1 MMKKNL
7 ALPTIGVKFAAALL
21 VLTPLLPLSAQ
32 NAPASGAPTTPATSQ
47 QVKPPKPRGQNTPE
61 TPAPA
66 TTPASKSA
74 TAPPSAPAQAAS
86 TEPAQTAP
94 ALNPNSLAP
103 MTATE
108 SKRAQAYYHLGLASI
123 YADDA
128 TSEGRTDEANKA
140 IEEYKMAL
148 NDDPDST
155 ELNDGLAD
163 LYFHIPGHEHDA
175 ELTARAEIKRD
186 PSDIDAHRLLGRI
199 YLREL
204 GQGENGVSSTSQ
216 PGNVLDEAI
225 AEFEKI
231 VALQP
236 NSVED
241 HMVLGQLYRV
251 KHQPDKAEAELK
263 TAQAIE
269 PESEEVVLNLA
280 QLYAESG
287 NLKQA
292 AKVIEDVPVDGRS
305 PKMEFTLGA
314 LYEQMKKSNDA
325 IAAYQRA
332 EQMEPGDLQ
341 TMDALA
347 QALLTDN
354 QLDEALKEYKA
365 LAEAD
370 PDNSLDALVHIGEIQ
385 RRQGKYEEALATIRK
400 ARKIDPTSLEAG
412 FNEGLVLDILGRLD
426 EAAQTYQ
433 SLLDQNSL
441 THANGAYTDEE
452 KNNRSIFLE
461 RLGGVYEEQS
471 KTDEAI
477 GIYQK
482 MIDLGGSYAV
492 RGYQEEVDVY
502 RSAHQFD
509 KSLEV
514 ARKAA
519 ASNPKDPDLQL
530 MLAGELADQGHPDE
544 GLAMAKNQ
552 LNGATPDQQRGVWL
566 AIAQINVRLHR
577 WKDAEDA
584 LDKAEPLAVKKEDR
598 TYLFFLKGE
607 LAERQKH
614 SEQAE
619 QYFQQA
625 LALDPENAMT
635 LNYLGYMWADK
646 GEKLPEA
653 LKMIRKAVEIEPMNG
668 AYLDSLGWVYF
679 KMGEYE
685 LAEDNLRSAV
695 SRDQTDPTVHMHLGD
710 LYEKTGRIRLAA
722 AQWELSLAEFAKSS
736 PADIEQTDVAKV
748 QKKLESARVRLAK
761 EDNSVGQVKQE

>member
-1 MMKKNL
+1 MMMKSPS
-7 ALPTIGVKFAAALL
+7 LPTIGARFVAALL
-21 VLTPLLPLSAQ
+21 VFAPVLPLSAQ
-32 NAPASGAPTTPATSQ
+32 SAPASAAPATPATSQ
-47 QVKPPKPRGQNTPE
+47 QVKPPKQRGQNTPE
-61 TPAPA
+61 TPAPEA
-66 TTPASKSA
+66 ASG
-74 TAPPSAPAQAAS
+74 SAPSQAAS
-86 TEPAQTAP
+86 TKPEQTAP
-94 ALNPNSLAP
+94 ALNANSLAP
-103 MTATE
+103 MMATE
-108 SKRAQAYYHLGLASI
+108 SKRAEAYYHLGMASI
-123 YADDA
+123 YADDV
-128 TSEGRTDEANKA
+128 TSEGRTDEVNKA

-148 NDDPDST
+148 NDDPDSA

-175 ELTARAEIKRD
+175 EMTARAEIKRD
-186 PSDIDAHRLLGRI
+186 PNDIDAHRLLGRL

-204 GQGENGVSSTSQ
+204 GEGENGVSSNSP

-241 HMVLGQLYRV
+241 HMVLGQLYSV
-251 KHQPDKAEAELK
+251 KHQPDKAEAEFK
-263 TAQAIE
+263 TAEAIE

-280 QLYAESG
+280 RLYAETG
-287 NLKQA
+287 NMKQA
-292 AKVIEDVPVDGRS
+292 AKTIEDVPVDGRT

-314 LYEQMKKSNDA
+314 LYDQMKQSKDA

-332 EQMEPGDLQ
+332 EDMDPGDLQ

-347 QALLTDN
+347 QALLSSD
-354 QLDEALKEYKA
+354 QLDEALKEYKS

-370 PDNSLDALVHIGEIQ
+370 PENSLDALIHIGEIQ
-385 RRQGKYEEALATIRK
+385 RRQGKYEDALATIQK
-400 ARKIDPTSLEAG
+400 ALKIDPTSLDAG
-412 FNEGLVLDILGRLD
+412 YNEGLLFDILGRLD
-426 EAAQTYQ
+426 ESAQAYKSMLNQ
-433 SLLDQNSL
+433 IVPDQDSVN
-441 THANGAYTDEE
+441 HANGAYKDDE

-461 RLGGVYEEQS
+461 RLGGVYEEQN
-471 KTDEAI
+471 KTDDAI
-477 GIYQK
+477 ATYQK
-482 MIDLGGSYAV
+482 MIDLGGSFAV
-492 RGYQEEVDVY
+492 RGYQEEVDAY
-502 RSAHQFD
+502 RNAHEFD

-519 ASNPKDPDLQL
+519 ASDPKDRDLQL

-544 GLAMAKNQ
+544 GLAMAKNM
-552 LNGATPDQQRGVWL
+552 LNGATPDQQRTVWE
-566 AIAQINVRLHR
+566 AIAQMNVRLHR

-584 LDKAEPLAVKKEDR
+584 LDKAEPLVVKKDDR
-598 TYLFFLKGE
+598 TYMYFLRGE

-614 SEQAE
+614 LDPAE
-619 QYFQQA
+619 HYFQQA
-625 LALDPENAMT
+625 LDLDPENAMT

-653 LKMIRKAVEIEPMNG
+653 LKMIRKAVDIEPMNG

-695 SRDQTDPTVHMHLGD
+695 NRDQTDPTVHMHLGD
-710 LYEKTGRIRLAA
+710 LYEKTGRIRQAA
-722 AQWELSLAEFAKSS
+722 AQWEMSLADFAKSA
-736 PADIEQTDVAKV
+736 PADIEPGDVAKV

-761 EDNSVGQVKQE
+761 EDSSVGQVKQE